1 MFIRVQEI
9 TGKSINNF
17 QGVIFY
23 ALSIVIGCYFF
34 QGVGDVIDGVVQ
46 VGGSWESGE

>member
-9 TGKSINNF
+9 TGKIIDNF

-23 ALSIVIGCYFF
+23 ALSIVILCYFF
-34 QGVGDVIDGVVQ
+34 RGVKILYGVVQ
-46 VGGSWESGE
+46 VGGRWERGE